1 MYVYSTACL
10 CSNGSTRYS
19 IVHVHVHVHGV
30 GSYGAQF
37 ILLHTSL
44 YAELYCTSAVDS
56 IHCPISGLGYGVH
69 VHVQV
74 VYIHVRVYVYVYI

>member
-19 IVHVHVHVHGV
+19 IVHVHVHGV

-37 ILLHTSL
+37 ILLHTGL
-44 YAELYCTSAVDS
+44 YAVLYCTSTVDS
-56 IHCPISGLGYGVH
+56 IHCLISGLGYDVH